1 MIYFCGEYKLIVDY
15 LEYLMLFDNGL
26 INILV
31 ILLIQMI
38 MYLNNYVHFYNQ
50 YLIQVDCINL
60 KQVF

>member
-1 MIYFCGEYKLIVDY
+1 MNY

-31 ILLIQMI
+31 ILLNQMI
-38 MYLNNYVHFYNQ
+38 MYLINYEHFYNQ
-50 YLIQVDCINL
+50 YLIVVDCINL